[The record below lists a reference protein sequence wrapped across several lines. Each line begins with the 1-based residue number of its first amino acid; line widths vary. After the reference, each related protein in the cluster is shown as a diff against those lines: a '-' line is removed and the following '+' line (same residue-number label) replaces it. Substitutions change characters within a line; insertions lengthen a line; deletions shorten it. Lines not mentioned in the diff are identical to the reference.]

1 MAYTVNKTDGSIFAV
16 VADGTLNADS
26 NVTLVGKNF
35 AGYGQF
41 LNENFVQLL
50 ENAANTSAPSSPL
63 TGQLWY
69 DTSAGL
75 LKVFSGSD
83 FKTIS
88 AATASNNQPTNN
100 VVGDIWY
107 DTVNDQLNVYN
118 GSNFTL
124 VGPLGAGPGAG
135 ETGAIPT
142 TIVDNLSVEHFVVR
156 VVVDDTTVSII
167 SKDAAFT
174 PASGI
179 TGFTSTIKPGINL
192 PDSAVSGQTLL
203 FQGTA
208 TNAQTLEG
216 TPSSGFISSVSNDT
230 TTGRLSIQNNDGL
243 VIGEGSE
250 AAFSVAGADLRI
262 DNRETNG
269 NLAFRVNSSGTQTA
283 AITIDGDTSDVSFA
297 ADVNADGDVSATNIA
312 VSGFASVSEIIKTG
326 PDGVGNI
333 GQSSNSFNVVH
344 AKATSA
350 QYADLAERFAAD
362 AAYES
367 GTVVELGGSAEITQ
381 VSSDLSDNVFGVI
394 STQAAYLMNADFG
407 DDKTHPPVAMVGRV
421 PVKVIG
427 AAKLGDRL
435 VAAGGGLARAAK
447 KGEANEFTTVGR
459 SLQTKNSEEIALIE
473 AIVKMV

>member
-16 VADGTLNADS
+16 VADGTLNTDS

-35 AGYGQF
+35 AGYGEF

-50 ENAANTSAPSSPL
+50 ENAANNAAPSSPL

-75 LKVFSGSD
+75 LKVFNGSD

-88 AATASNNQPTNN
+88 AATASNNEPTNN
-100 VVGDIWY
+100 VVGDIWF
-107 DTVNDQLNVYN
+107 DTVNNQLNVYN
-118 GSNFTL
+118 GSDFTL

-156 VVVDDTTVSII
+156 IVVDDATVAIV

-174 PASGI
+174 PASAI

-192 PDSAVSGQTLL
+192 PDSPLSGQALL

-208 TNAQTLEG
+208 TNAQTLDG
-216 TPSSGFISSVSNDT
+216 VDSTGFLSSTGNDT
-230 TTGRLSIQNNDGL
+230 TTGRLSIENNSGL
-243 VIGEGSE
+243 IVGEGNEGSLNI
-250 AAFSVAGADLRI
+250 AGTDFRI

-269 NLAFRVNSSGTQTA
+269 DLILRVNTSGTQTA
-283 AITIDGDTSDVSFA
+283 GITVSGLT
-297 ADVNADGDVSATNIA
+297 GDVEIANALLTNTNGTA
-312 VSGFASVSEIIKTG
+312 
-326 PDGVGNI
+326 NI
-333 GQSSNSFNVVH
+333 GSASNSFNVVH

-362 AAYES
+362 VVYEA

-381 VSSDLSDNVFGVI
+381 ASEDLSDKVFGVI
-394 STQAAYLMNADFG
+394 STRAAYLMNAGSGG
-407 DDKTHPPVAMVGRV
+407 DETHPPVAMTGRV
-421 PVKVIG
+421 PVKTIG
-427 AAKLGDRL
+427 KVNLGDRL
-435 VAAGGGLARAAK
+435 VSAGNGMARAAAE
-447 KGEANEFTTVGR
+447 GEATSFNTIGR
-459 SLQTKNSEEIALIE
+459 ALEAKHNDEIATVE
-473 AIVKMV
+473 AIVKIV

>member
-16 VADGTLNADS
+16 VADGTLNTDS

-35 AGYGQF
+35 AGYGEF

-50 ENAANTSAPSSPL
+50 ENAANNAAPSSPL

-75 LKVFSGSD
+75 LKVFNGSD

-88 AATASNNQPTNN
+88 AATASNNEPTNN
-100 VVGDIWY
+100 VVGDIWF
-107 DTVNDQLNVYN
+107 DTVNNQLNVYN
-118 GSNFTL
+118 GSDFTL

-156 VVVDDTTVSII
+156 IVVDDATVAIV

-174 PASGI
+174 PASAI
-179 TGFTSTIKPGINL
+179 TGFTTTIKPGINL
-192 PDSAVSGQTLL
+192 PDSALSGQTLL

-208 TNAQTLEG
+208 TNAQTLDG
-216 TPSSGFISSVSNDT
+216 VDSTGFLSSTGNDT
-230 TTGRLSIQNNDGL
+230 TSGRLTIENNSGL
-243 VIGEGSE
+243 VVGEGNE
-250 AAFSVAGADLRI
+250 ASLNIAGTDFRI

-269 NLAFRVNSSGTQTA
+269 DLVLRVNDGGAQTA
-283 AITIDGDTSDVSFA
+283 AITIDGSTTDVSFA
-297 ADVNADGDVSATNIA
+297 ADINASGDVTSTNLIA
-312 VSGFASVSEIIKTG
+312 SGSVSLPEIVKTG
-326 PDGVGNI
+326 TDGTGNI
-333 GQSSNSFNVVH
+333 GQSDNSFNVVH

-362 AAYES
+362 VIYEA
-367 GTVVELGGSAEITQ
+367 GTVVELGGTAEITQ
-381 VSSDLSDNVFGVI
+381 ASDELSDKVFGVI
-394 STQAAYLMNADFG
+394 STRAAYLMNAGSGG
-407 DDKTHPPVAMVGRV
+407 DETHPPVAMTGRV

-427 AAKLGDRL
+427 KVNLGDRL
-435 VAAGGGLARAAK
+435 VSAGNGTARAAIE
-447 KGEANEFTTVGR
+447 GEATPFNTIGR
-459 SLQTKNSEEIALIE
+459 SLEYKYNEEIETIE
-473 AIVKMV
+473 AIVKIV

>member
-16 VADGTLNADS
+16 VADGTLNTDS

-35 AGYGQF
+35 AGYGEF

-50 ENAANTSAPSSPL
+50 ENAANNAAPSSPL

-75 LKVFSGSD
+75 LKVFNGSD

-88 AATASNNQPTNN
+88 AATASNNEPTNN
-100 VVGDIWY
+100 VVGDIWF
-107 DTVNDQLNVYN
+107 DTVNNQLNVYN
-118 GSNFTL
+118 GSDFTL

-156 VVVDDTTVSII
+156 IVVDDATVAIV

-174 PASGI
+174 PASAI
-179 TGFTSTIKPGINL
+179 TGFTTTIKPGINL
-192 PDSAVSGQTLL
+192 PDSALSGQALL

-208 TNAQTLEG
+208 TNAQTLDG
-216 TPSSGFISSVSNDT
+216 VDSTGFLSSTGNDT
-230 TTGRLSIQNNDGL
+230 TTGRLSIENNSGL
-243 VIGEGSE
+243 IVGEGNEGSLNI
-250 AAFSVAGADLRI
+250 AGTDFRI

-269 NLAFRVNSSGTQTA
+269 DLILRVNTSGTQTA
-283 AITIDGDTSDVSFA
+283 GITVSGLT
-297 ADVNADGDVSATNIA
+297 GDVEIANALLTNTNGTA
-312 VSGFASVSEIIKTG
+312 
-326 PDGVGNI
+326 NI
-333 GQSSNSFNVVH
+333 GSTSNSFNVVH

-362 AAYES
+362 VVYEA

-381 VSSDLSDNVFGVI
+381 ASEDLSDKVFGVI
-394 STQAAYLMNADFG
+394 STRAAYLMNAGSGG
-407 DDKTHPPVAMVGRV
+407 DETHPPVAMTGRV
-421 PVKVIG
+421 PVKTIG
-427 AAKLGDRL
+427 KVNLGDRL
-435 VAAGGGLARAAK
+435 VSAGNGMARAAAE
-447 KGEANEFTTVGR
+447 GEATSFNTIGR
-459 SLQTKNSEEIALIE
+459 ALEAKHNDEIATVE
-473 AIVKMV
+473 AIVKIV